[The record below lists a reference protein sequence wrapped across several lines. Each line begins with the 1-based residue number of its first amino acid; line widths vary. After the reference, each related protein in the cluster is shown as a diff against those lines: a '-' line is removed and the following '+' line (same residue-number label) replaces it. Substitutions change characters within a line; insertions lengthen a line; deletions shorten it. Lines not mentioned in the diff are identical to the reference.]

1 MIFVLLVIFQIKHF
15 LADYPLQT
23 PYMLKKFLGGRDWIM
38 PLACHAGVHALFTLL
53 IALAVKPEVAFL
65 VAGLDFTLHFI
76 MDRIKASP
84 NMLGKYKALNATT
97 YKHAKYMSEG
107 LSMVDGTSLDVP
119 ESELVAYKEIGRN
132 DLKSNTYF
140 WWSLGLDQSVH
151 HLTHYLI
158 IWILL

>member
-15 LADYPLQT
+15 VADYPLQT
-23 PYMLKKFLGGRDWIM
+23 PYMLKKFLGGRDWII

-65 VAGLDFTLHFI
+65 VAGIDFTLHFI

-84 NMLGKYKALNATT
+84 NMLGKYKALT
-97 YKHAKYMSEG
+97 AKDYMS
-107 LSMVDGTSLDVP
+107 STP
-119 ESELVAYKEIGRN
+119 EQK
-132 DLKSNTYF
+132 KHNTYF